1 MAAAA
6 MRVGQKWGGYVLAG
20 TVPLLLP
27 FDLLH
32 STLPQSPLVQ
42 HALMRNVLVDDP

>member
-27 FDLLH
+27 FDLLQAVTFPSAGH
-32 STLPQSPLVQ
+32 C
-42 HALMRNVLVDDP
+42 AARRR